1 MKKVVTS
8 LLISIL
14 TSSAFADG
22 NKLIVPQP
30 RLVAPQRARACL
42 FAAWVEDYCRF
53 QTFDWFRHD
62 DVAFRACFIANGGR
76 YYGVCERE

>member
-1 MKKVVTS
+1 MKRVITT

-22 NKLIVPQP
+22 NARLVVPQP

-42 FAAWVEDYCRF
+42 FAAWVEDHCRF

-62 DVAFRACFIANGGR
+62 DVGFRACLVANAG
-76 YYGVCERE
+76 YLCEGSY